1 MTLQGQCSIFQF
13 MDEPIKV
20 IAQNR
25 RARHEYH
32 ILETFEAGLAL
43 RGTEVKS
50 LRMGKASL
58 PESYARV
65 ENGEVFLLNAHID
78 EYDRGNR
85 FNHDPTRRRKL
96 LLHRREINRL
106 IGRVEERGL
115 TLVPLRM
122 YFRRGKA
129 KVELALARGKK
140 THDKR
145 EDIAR
150 REAERE
156 IAAAMKSRR
165 QGR

>member
-1 MTLQGQCSIFQF
+1 
-13 MDEPIKV
+13 MDEGIKI

-32 ILETFEAGLAL
+32 VLETFEAGLAL

-50 LRMGKASL
+50 LRRGRASL

-65 ENGEVFLLNAHID
+65 EGGEVFLLNAHIG
-78 EYDRGNR
+78 EYEEGNR
-85 FNHDPTRRRKL
+85 YNHDPIRPRKL
-96 LLHRREINRL
+96 LLHRREISRL

-115 TLVPLRM
+115 TLVPLKL

-140 THDKR
+140 THDRR

-150 REAERE
+150 RDAERE
-156 IAAAMKSRR
+156 MAVAEKSYRL
-165 QGR
+165 GR

>member
-1 MTLQGQCSIFQF
+1 
-13 MDEPIKV
+13 MDEAVKI

-25 RARHEYH
+25 RARYEYH
-32 ILETFEAGLAL
+32 ILETFEAGLVL
-43 RGTEVKS
+43 NGTEVKA
-50 LRMGKASL
+50 LRGGKASL

-65 ENGEVFLLNAHID
+65 ENGEVFLIGAHID
-78 EYDRGNR
+78 EYDQGNR

-129 KVELALARGKK
+129 KVELGLARGKK
-140 THDKR
+140 MHDKR
-145 EDIAR
+145 ETLKARVQEREAR
-150 REAERE
+150 RAVKGDR
-156 IAAAMKSRR
+156 S
-165 QGR
+165 G

>member
-1 MTLQGQCSIFQF
+1 
-13 MDEPIKV
+13 MDEGIKI

-32 ILETFEAGLAL
+32 VLETFEAGLAL

-50 LRMGKASL
+50 LRRGRASL

-65 ENGEVFLLNAHID
+65 EGGEVFLLNAHIG
-78 EYDRGNR
+78 EYEEGNR
-85 FNHDPTRRRKL
+85 YNHDPIRPRKL
-96 LLHRREINRL
+96 LLHRREISRL

-115 TLVPLRM
+115 TLVPLKL

-140 THDKR
+140 THDRR

-156 IAAAMKSRR
+156 IAAAEKSRR
-165 QGR
+165 LGR

>member
-1 MTLQGQCSIFQF
+1 MLYIHVV
-13 MDEPIKV
+13 DESVKI

-32 ILETFEAGLAL
+32 ILETFEAGLVL
-43 RGTEVKS
+43 HGTEVKS
-50 LRMGKASL
+50 LRNGRASL
-58 PESYARV
+58 QESYARV
-65 ENGEVFLLNAHID
+65 EQGEAFLINAHIG
-78 EYDRGNR
+78 EYEQGNR

-96 LLHRREINRL
+96 LMHRREINRL

-129 KVELALARGKK
+129 KVELALAKGKK
-140 THDKR
+140 MYDRR
-145 EDIAR
+145 EAIAR

-156 IAAAMKSRR
+156 VAAALKARR
-165 QGR
+165 RER

>member
-1 MTLQGQCSIFQF
+1 
-13 MDEPIKV
+13 MDEPIKI

-32 ILETFEAGLAL
+32 IIETFEAGLVL
-43 RGTEVKS
+43 NGTEVKS
-50 LRMGKASL
+50 LRGGRASL

-85 FNHDPTRRRKL
+85 FNHNPIRPRKL
-96 LLHRREINRL
+96 LMHRREINRL

-140 THDKR
+140 AHDKR
-145 EDIAR
+145 EAIAK

-156 IAAAMKSRR
+156 MAAAVKSSRL
-165 QGR
+165 GR

>member
-1 MTLQGQCSIFQF
+1 

-43 RGTEVKS
+43 HGTEVKS
-50 LRMGKASL
+50 LRLGKASL

-140 THDKR
+140 THDRR
-145 EDIAR
+145 EAIAR

-156 IAAAMKSRR
+156 MAAAMKSRR

>member
-1 MTLQGQCSIFQF
+1 
-13 MDEPIKV
+13 MDEAVKI

-25 RARHEYH
+25 RARYEYH
-32 ILETFEAGLAL
+32 ILETFEAGLVL
-43 RGTEVKS
+43 NGTEVKA
-50 LRMGKASL
+50 LRGGKASL

-65 ENGEVFLLNAHID
+65 ENGEVFLIGAHID
-78 EYDRGNR
+78 EYDQGNR

-129 KVELALARGKK
+129 KVELGLARGKK
-140 THDKR
+140 MHDKR
-145 EDIAR
+145 ETIAR

-156 IAAAMKSRR
+156 VASAMKASR

>member
-1 MTLQGQCSIFQF
+1 
-13 MDEPIKV
+13 MDEPIKI

-32 ILETFEAGLAL
+32 IIETFEAGLVL
-43 RGTEVKS
+43 QGTEVKS
-50 LRMGKASL
+50 LRGGKASL

-78 EYDRGNR
+78 EYDQGNR
-85 FNHDPTRRRKL
+85 FNHDPIRRRKL
-96 LLHRREINRL
+96 LMHRREINRL

-140 THDKR
+140 TYDKR
-145 EDIAR
+145 EAIAR

-156 IAAAMKSRR
+156 MAAAMKSRR

>member
-1 MTLQGQCSIFQF
+1 
-13 MDEPIKV
+13 MDEPIKI

-50 LRMGKASL
+50 LRLGRASL

-65 ENGEVFLLNAHID
+65 ENGEVFLLNAHIE

-140 THDKR
+140 THDRR

-156 IAAAMKSRR
+156 MAAAMKSRR

>member
-1 MTLQGQCSIFQF
+1 